1 VAPEVKGSMNN
12 HLNDARERMRKSI
25 DAFESNLA
33 TVRTGRANPAVLG
46 RVVVEYY
53 GSPTPLAQVA
63 NVSTPDP
70 RTLLITPF
78 DKSVAK
84 GIEKAI
90 LEADLGFN
98 PSNQGDSIFI
108 TVPPLNDERR
118 RELVKSVH
126 QLAEEARVAVRNIR
140 RDALADLR
148 SEQKEGALSED
159 DLRRAEA
166 DVQKVTDE
174 FITKIDARVKAKE
187 TDILAV

>member
-1 VAPEVKGSMNN
+1 MPNP
-12 HLNDARERMRKSI
+12 LNEARERMQKSV
-25 DAFESNLA
+25 DAFQSNLS

-53 GSPTPLAQVA
+53 GAMTPLAQLA
-63 NVSTPDP
+63 NISTPDP

-108 TVPPLNDERR
+108 TVPALNDERR
-118 RELVKSVH
+118 RDLVKSVH
-126 QLAEEARVAVRNIR
+126 QLAEEARVAIRNIR
-140 RDALADLR
+140 RDVLTELRAAQKDGDL
-148 SEQKEGALSED
+148 S
-159 DLRRAEA
+159 
-166 DVQKVTDE
+166 
-174 FITKIDARVKAKE
+174 
-187 TDILAV
+187 

>member
-1 VAPEVKGSMNN
+1 MAPEVKGSMNN

>member
-1 VAPEVKGSMNN
+1 MPNP
-12 HLNDARERMRKSI
+12 LNEARERMQKSV
-25 DAFESNLA
+25 DAFQSNLS

-53 GSPTPLAQVA
+53 GAMTPLAQLA
-63 NVSTPDP
+63 NISTPDP

-108 TVPPLNDERR
+108 TVPALNDERR
-118 RELVKSVH
+118 RDLVKSVH
-126 QLAEEARVAVRNIR
+126 QLAEEARVAIRNIR
-140 RDALADLR
+140 RDVLTELR
-148 SEQKEGALSED
+148 AAQKDGDLSED

-166 DVQKVTDE
+166 DVQKATDE
-174 FITKIDARVKAKE
+174 FIAKVDARTKVKE

>member
-1 VAPEVKGSMNN
+1 MNN
-12 HLNDARERMRKSI
+12 SLNDSRERMQKSV
-25 DAFESNLA
+25 DAFATNLS

-53 GSPTPLAQVA
+53 GSMTPLTQLA
-63 NVSTPDP
+63 NISSPDP
-70 RTLLITPF
+70 RTLLISPF
-78 DKSVAK
+78 DKSISK

-118 RELVKSVH
+118 RDLVKNVH

-140 RDALADLR
+140 RDVLAELR
-148 SEQKEGALSED
+148 AEQKEGLLSED
-159 DLRRAEA
+159 DLRRAET
-166 DVQKVTDE
+166 DVQKITDE
-174 FITKIDARVKAKE
+174 FTTKIDVRVKSKE

>member
-1 VAPEVKGSMNN
+1 MHNT
-12 HLNDARERMRKSI
+12 LNDTRDRMQKSV

-53 GSPTPLAQVA
+53 GSLTPLAQLA

-118 RELVKSVH
+118 RDLVKNVH

-140 RDALADLR
+140 RDVLAELR
-148 SEQKEGALSED
+148 AEQKEGLLSED
-159 DLRRAEA
+159 DLRRAET
-166 DVQKVTDE
+166 DVQKITDE
-174 FITKIDARVKAKE
+174 FTTKIDVRVKSKE

>member
-1 VAPEVKGSMNN
+1 MQS
-12 HLNDARERMRKSI
+12 HLNDTRERMQKSI
-25 DAFESNLA
+25 DAFETNLS

-53 GSPTPLAQVA
+53 GTMTPLTQLA

-108 TVPPLNDERR
+108 SVPPLNDERR
-118 RELVKSVH
+118 RDLVKSVH
-126 QLAEEARVAVRNIR
+126 NLAEEARVAVRNIR
-140 RDALADLR
+140 RDVLTELR
-148 SEQKEGALSED
+148 AEEKEGDLSED
-159 DLRRAEA
+159 ELRRAEGE
-166 DVQKVTDE
+166 VQKVTDE
-174 FITKIDARVKAKE
+174 FIGKIDARTKAKE

>member
-1 VAPEVKGSMNN
+1 MNN